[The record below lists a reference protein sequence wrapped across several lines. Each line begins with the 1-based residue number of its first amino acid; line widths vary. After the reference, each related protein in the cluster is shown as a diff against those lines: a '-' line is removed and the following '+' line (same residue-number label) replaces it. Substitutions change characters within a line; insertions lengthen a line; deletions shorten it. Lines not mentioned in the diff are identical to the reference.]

1 VHEVFSFFEGE
12 NMIRGSRPLRSL
24 LLTSALAFATA
35 AIGCS
40 HPHYVRVYDP
50 YYSDYHVWNDTEI
63 TFYNRWCV
71 ETHHDPHIEFRTLS
85 EHDKKEYWTWR
96 HNHGG

>member
-1 VHEVFSFFEGE
+1 MRCFLSSKEK
-12 NMIRGSRPLRSL
+12 NMIRGSRPLMSML
-24 LLTSALAFATA
+24 LASALASA
-35 AIGCS
+35 AGIGCG

-63 TFYNRWCV
+63 TFYNRWAV
-71 ETHHDPHIEFRTLS
+71 ETHRDPHVEFRTLN